1 MNTPRSWWKKGS
13 FKEDTNMRI
22 LIESL
27 KRMYENE
34 KITKEQLQ
42 KRVEKNVIAIE
53 EYNYIVGIE
62 E

>member
-1 MNTPRSWWKKGS
+1 
-13 FKEDTNMRI
+13 MRI

-27 KRMYENE
+27 KRMYENG

-42 KRVEKNVIAIE
+42 KRVEKNVITIE
-53 EYNYIVGIE
+53 EYNYITGNE

>member
-1 MNTPRSWWKKGS
+1 
-13 FKEDTNMRI
+13 MRI

-42 KRVEKNVIAIE
+42 KRVEKKVITIE
-53 EYNYIVGIE
+53 EYNYITGTKE
-62 E
+62 

>member
-1 MNTPRSWWKKGS
+1 
-13 FKEDTNMRI
+13 MRI

-34 KITKEQLQ
+34 KVTKEQLQ
-42 KRVEKNVIAIE
+42 KRVEKNVITIE
-53 EYNYIVGIE
+53 EYNYITGIE